1 MGATIAV
8 GRRDVAAQAQSAVR
22 SASMNSWTVRTRFVV
37 LLAALLLPIIALSG
51 WWAIEKQRDLRRV
64 RGEFVTNAVEVA
76 VLPWREALQGARR
89 ALSTLREDRDVSR
102 WTNETLS
109 PDELARCEDYL
120 RRLLR
125 HLGERFALIAL
136 VDPQGAHRCSTSPD
150 PGVGFEGLL
159 PRVRGRAEV
168 VVSSQPATGLANPLV
183 LPAAVGLA
191 RDGQFAG
198 LVGIGIAWTIPGN
211 TETSRSP
218 PVWLTLIDRQ
228 GRSLGGAN
236 VLPSRDQL
244 RLAIED
250 RRDAL
255 RGEGGDGSTYE
266 FRLLAFGP
274 DAPLMLAAIPAGAVG
289 VNPDGSWLDFALI
302 VLASLVALAALWFGA
317 GRWCIRPLGPIRR
330 FAAAIAR
337 GEDAPQ
343 PGGTGPPEMRSLAAD
358 IAVMAGAIRAREQD
372 LRASLDQRD
381 HMLREVHHRVKN
393 NLQMISSLLSLQ
405 ADKIRSP
412 RARRHFSDAQNR
424 ILALS
429 VLHRHLYE
437 RTSWAQVDFQAFI
450 NDLVRQLSMNP
461 DNPTPKNIRFDI
473 RAPVMAVG
481 PDTAIPVGLI
491 VTEAVTNAFRHA
503 FAGVEAPAISIQA
516 TQSGDMVDF
525 AIEDNGVG
533 IPDGIVTG
541 QDAGRLGL
549 TLTRGLAMQLG
560 GEAEIQRGSGG
571 GTKVV
576 VRFPL
581 PT

>member
-1 MGATIAV
+1 
-8 GRRDVAAQAQSAVR
+8 
-22 SASMNSWTVRTRFVV
+22 MNSWTVRTRFVT
-37 LLAALLLPIIALSG
+37 LLAALLLPVIALSG
-51 WWAIEKQRDLRRV
+51 WWTLEKQRDLRRA
-64 RGEFVTNAVEVA
+64 RAEFVTNAVEAA
-76 VLPWREALQGARR
+76 VMPWREALLGARR
-89 ALSTLREDRDVSR
+89 VLSTLREDGDVSR
-102 WTNETLS
+102 WTGGTPT

-125 HLGERFALIAL
+125 HLGERTALIAL
-136 VDPQGAHRCSTSPD
+136 VDRQGARRCSTSPE
-150 PGVGFEGLL
+150 PGVSFDDLL
-159 PRVRGRAEV
+159 PQVRERAEL
-168 VVSSQPATGLANPLV
+168 VVSSQPAARSGNRLV
-183 LPAAVGLA
+183 LPAAIGVA

-198 LVGIGIAWTIPGN
+198 MIGIGIAWTSPGN
-211 TETSRSP
+211 TDTGRSP
-218 PVWLTLIDRQ
+218 PVWLTLIDQQ

-244 RLAIED
+244 LRAIEN
-250 RRDAL
+250 RLDAL
-255 RGEGGDGSTYE
+255 RGEAGDGLTYE
-266 FRLLAFGP
+266 FRLLVFGAN
-274 DAPLMLAAIPAGAVG
+274 APLMLAAIPASAAGADLG
-289 VNPDGSWLDFALI
+289 GPWLDFALI
-302 VLASLVALAALWFGA
+302 LLASAVALAALWFGT
-317 GRWCIRPLGPIRR
+317 GRWCIQPLSPIRR
-330 FAAAIAR
+330 FAAAMAR
-337 GEDAPQ
+337 GEDAPP

-405 ADKIRSP
+405 ANRIRSP
-412 RARRHFSDAQNR
+412 RARRYFSDAQNR
-424 ILALS
+424 ILSLS

-461 DNPTPKNIRFDI
+461 DNPSPKNLRLDI

-503 FAGVEAPAISIQA
+503 FAGVEAPSISIRA
-516 TQSGDMVDF
+516 TESGGTVEF

-533 IPDGIVTG
+533 IDDRIVTG
-541 QDAGRLGL
+541 DESGSLGL

-560 GEAEIQRGSGG
+560 GEAEIRRGSDG
-571 GTKVV
+571 GTRVA